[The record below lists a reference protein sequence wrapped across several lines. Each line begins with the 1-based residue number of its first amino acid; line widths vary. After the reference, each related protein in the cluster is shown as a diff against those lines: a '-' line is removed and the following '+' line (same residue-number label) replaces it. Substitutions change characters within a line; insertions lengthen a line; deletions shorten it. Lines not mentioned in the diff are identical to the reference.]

1 MEYLLGEFINHSKSM
16 MNEPLSSIM
25 TRNLVTAGPDDTL
38 SVARE
43 IFMRDRVHHL
53 PIVDGNKLVG
63 ILTTYDLFKFQGRN
77 GSYNDVKIRELM
89 TTHVATLEPDD
100 KVGSAA
106 ELFLENLFHAVP
118 IVKDGDLHGI
128 VTSFDVLK
136 YEFRK
141 EYPTQMV

>member
-1 MEYLLGEFINHSKSM
+1 M

-25 TRNLVTAGPDDTL
+25 TRNVVTAGPDDKL

-43 IFMRDRVHHL
+43 IFMRNRVHHL
-53 PIVDGNKLVG
+53 PIVDGRKLVG
-63 ILTTYDLFKFQGRN
+63 ILTTYDMFKWN
-77 GSYNDVKIRELM
+77 GKNGDNDSTLVRDVM
-89 TTHVATLEPDD
+89 TTHLATLEPDD

>member
-1 MEYLLGEFINHSKSM
+1 M

-25 TRNLVTAGPDDTL
+25 SRNVITAGPEDSL

-43 IFMRDRVHHL
+43 IFMKNKVHHL
-53 PIVDGNKLVG
+53 PIVDGQRLVG
-63 ILTTYDLFKFQGRN
+63 ILTTYDMFKVQGRN
-77 GSYNDVKIRELM
+77 GGYDSIRVKEVM

-100 KVGSAA
+100 KVGTAA

>member
-1 MEYLLGEFINHSKSM
+1 

-25 TRNLVTAGPDDTL
+25 TRDLVTAGPDDTL
-38 SVARE
+38 SVARD

-63 ILTTYDLFKFQGRN
+63 ILTTYDLFKFHGRN
-77 GSYNDVKIRELM
+77 GSYDTVKIGDIM
-89 TTHVATLEPDD
+89 TTHIATLEPDD

-118 IVKDGDLHGI
+118 IVKDGDLQGI

>member
-1 MEYLLGEFINHSKSM
+1 

-25 TRNLVTAGPDDTL
+25 TRNVVTAGPNDKL

-43 IFMRDRVHHL
+43 IFMRNRVHHL
-53 PIVDGNKLVG
+53 PIVDGRKLVG
-63 ILTTYDLFKFQGRN
+63 ILTTYDLFKWN
-77 GSYNDVKIRELM
+77 GKNGDNDSTLVRDVM
-89 TTHVATLEPDD
+89 TTHLATLEPDD